1 MLDDSERGA
10 LIMTLYEIV
19 CEPVRAIRDLTESCA
34 ELPIPETLSLFV
46 PLCCSQDLGHG
57 WR

>member
-57 WR
+57 W